1 MTKKNPRLQTRA
13 KDENSE
19 PILSNLEVAAI
30 TCATYLV
37 GKKRG
42 LNVLQQFQVWNGEE
56 RYDY

>member
-1 MTKKNPRLQTRA
+1 MKKKYPRLQTRA
-13 KDENSE
+13 KDQKGD
-19 PILSNLEVAAI
+19 PILSNMEVAAI

-56 RYDY
+56 RYEY

>member
-19 PILSNLEVAAI
+19 LILSNLEVAAI

-56 RYDY
+56 PYDY